1 MDGNVDKV
9 IFYLQDFE
17 AKGQEQWWI
26 EKIKITW
33 GGSSGVAL
41 FVQRSLLSLSPRRCR
56 KSELGRAAGKQ
67 ADA

>member
-41 FVQRSLLSLSPRRCR
+41 FVQRPRRCR